1 MFLSFMMMYKA
12 SHRLEMKES
21 LVKEAVFWEEF
32 EGKHIQSSP
41 IVQKKK
47 RAGHG
52 GDFRH

>member
-1 MFLSFMMMYKA
+1 MFLSFIMMYRA

-41 IVQKKK
+41 IVQK
-47 RAGHG
+47 RSRRG
-52 GDFRH
+52 GGFRH